1 VRRYR
6 PGRNQGVVIAPSCDL
21 GRAWGHRYHV
31 MIVALQR
38 SDALHERMRGV
49 EGAKRTD
56 ILSKT
61 VGAICVGRI
70 TTGEPS
76 TSYVKVLARTI
87 IKAKS
92 ELDDYAPAIYVIRQV
107 IADCSMIKEL
117 GLTKRH
123 NNVVLLEE
131 RQAGGGG

>member
-1 VRRYR
+1 
-6 PGRNQGVVIAPSCDL
+6 
-21 GRAWGHRYHV
+21 
-31 MIVALQR
+31 M
-38 SDALHERMRGV
+38 HERMRGV
-49 EGAKRTD
+49 EGAKRPD

-76 TSYVKVLARTI
+76 PSYVKVLARSI

-107 IADCSMIKEL
+107 IADCSMIIEL

-131 RQAGGGG
+131 RQTGGAG